1 MFDNCQDE
9 KRESS
14 AELPRV
20 AKECSGSRLDKRR
33 LTLMMP
39 PPTATSSRRSISA
52 LSYSK
57 HSSGDISK
65 CSSGTKE
72 IRGFE
77 PMAGGITIKNPRRP
91 QSSRGFSPSSLSRSF
106 YHDQQRA
113 TAGLGWSPVPQG
125 MSSASLSPVS
135 LSSRLSGL
143 TTEASMMA
151 REAAVAAREAAVAAR

>member
-1 MFDNCQDE
+1 
-9 KRESS
+9 
-14 AELPRV
+14 
-20 AKECSGSRLDKRR
+20 
-33 LTLMMP
+33 
-39 PPTATSSRRSISA
+39 
-52 LSYSK
+52 
-57 HSSGDISK
+57 
-65 CSSGTKE
+65 
-72 IRGFE
+72 
-77 PMAGGITIKNPRRP
+77 MAGGITIKNPRRP

-151 REAAVAAREAAVAAR
+151 REAAVAAREAAVAAREMKASEATEASMMAREVAVAAREAAVAAR